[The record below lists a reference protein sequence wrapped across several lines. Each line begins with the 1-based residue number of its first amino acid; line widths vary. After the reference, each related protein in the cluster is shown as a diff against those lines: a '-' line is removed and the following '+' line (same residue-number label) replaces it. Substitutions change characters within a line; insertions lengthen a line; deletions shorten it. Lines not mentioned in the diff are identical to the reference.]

1 MIENFL
7 NLFRK
12 KIIIP
17 LVRRGIPTGQW
28 CEVYK
33 NDKYYKVLVRQYGLP
48 LPQQIE
54 VEPVE
59 ENFAPKTK

>member
-1 MIENFL
+1 MRRLL

-59 ENFAPKTK
+59 ENVTSKTK

>member
-17 LVRRGIPTGQW
+17 LVRRGVPTGQW

-59 ENFAPKTK
+59 ENVTSKTK

>member
-1 MIENFL
+1 MTRL
-7 NLFRK
+7 GVK
-12 KIIIP
+12 K
-17 LVRRGIPTGQW
+17 GIPTGQW

-59 ENFAPKTK
+59 ENLASKTK

>member
-59 ENFAPKTK
+59 ENVTSKTK

>member
-1 MIENFL
+1 MIRKFL

-12 KIIIP
+12 PIIIP
-17 LVRRGIPTGQW
+17 LTTNGVENGTWI
-28 CEVYK
+28 EIYK
-33 NDKYYKVLVRQYGLP
+33 NDKYYKMLVQRYGLP

-59 ENFAPKTK
+59 EN